1 MVLCVAMDYTAGVWF
16 GSAYIQGGSMS
27 QKNEEKAV
35 SAYIKFLES
44 KQVDADSVAVRA
56 KFVRSLSLLLKGKS
70 GRADF
75 GKALEMISRIADNI
89 DCHQQMNI
97 AREFYPF
104 WTDDI
109 KMIAAMSES
118 YGYDLSTIRFRSLPT
133 KLEWETIAQLSNE
146 KLSDQEDSLLGQY
159 SQNLQEQK
167 MVETTIQE
175 KIRLARIVL
184 LRLRDIPI
192 HNNITYRLAVDA
204 TLPLFAV
211 KELKQRFLQVVREFF
226 YIWIEKTGIRPV

>member
-1 MVLCVAMDYTAGVWF
+1 
-16 GSAYIQGGSMS
+16 MS
-27 QKNEEKAV
+27 QENEEKAV

-44 KQVDADSVAVRA
+44 KQVDAISLVERA
-56 KFVRSLSLLLKGKS
+56 KFVRSLSVLLKGKS

-75 GKALEMISRIADNI
+75 GKALEMISRIADSV
-89 DCHQQMNI
+89 DYHQQLNI

-109 KMIAAMSES
+109 RMIAAMSES
-118 YGYDLSTIRFRSLPT
+118 YGYDLSAIRFRSLPT
-133 KLEWETIAQLSNE
+133 KLKWETIAQLGDE
-146 KLSDQEDSLLGQY
+146 KLSEQEDSILGRY
-159 SQNLQEQK
+159 SQNLQAQK
-167 MVETTIQE
+167 VVESTIQE
-175 KIRLARIVL
+175 KIRLAKIVL

-211 KELKQRFLQVVREFF
+211 EELKQKFLQVVREFF
-226 YIWIEKTGIRPV
+226 YVWIEKAGIRSAMG

>member
-1 MVLCVAMDYTAGVWF
+1 
-16 GSAYIQGGSMS
+16 
-27 QKNEEKAV
+27 
-35 SAYIKFLES
+35 
-44 KQVDADSVAVRA
+44 
-56 KFVRSLSLLLKGKS
+56 
-70 GRADF
+70 
-75 GKALEMISRIADNI
+75 MISRIADNI
-89 DCHQQMNI
+89 DRHQQLNI

-118 YGYDLSTIRFRSLPT
+118 YGYDLSTIRFRLWPT
-133 KLEWETIAQLSNE
+133 KLEWQTIEQLGDE

-159 SQNLQEQK
+159 SQNLQEQRV
-167 MVETTIQE
+167 VETKIQE
-175 KIRLARIVL
+175 KIRLAKIVL

-211 KELKQRFLQVVREFF
+211 EELKQRFLQVVREFF
-226 YIWIEKTGIRPV
+226 YIWIEKTGVRTAMG

>member
-1 MVLCVAMDYTAGVWF
+1 
-16 GSAYIQGGSMS
+16 MS
-27 QKNEEKAV
+27 QENEEKAV

-44 KQVDADSVAVRA
+44 KQVDADSLAVRA
-56 KFVRSLSLLLKGKS
+56 KFARSLSLLLKGKS

-89 DCHQQMNI
+89 DRHQQLNI

-133 KLEWETIAQLSNE
+133 KLEWETIEQLSDE

-167 MVETTIQE
+167 VVETTIQE
-175 KIRLARIVL
+175 RIRLARIVL

-211 KELKQRFLQVVREFF
+211 EELKQRFLQVVREFF
-226 YIWIEKTGIRPV
+226 YIWIEKTGIRTAMG